1 MTENTNITPLDKR
14 CEILADL
21 WIGYQ
26 TDPEFKDF
34 IEYSDLAL
42 PLAYSIA
49 NNIIKIDYDNDRLN
63 EFIDEAFDLLV
74 EGLGLEDTGFDSIK
88 DLFDTSLKEE

>member
-1 MTENTNITPLDKR
+1 MTENTNTPFEKR

-26 TDPEFKDF
+26 SEPEFKDF
-34 IEYSDLAL
+34 IEYNDLAL

-49 NNIIKIDYDNDRLN
+49 NNIIKIDYDNERLN
-63 EFIDEAFDLLV
+63 GFIDEAWDLLI
-74 EGLGLEDTGFDSIK
+74 EGLNLKDTGYESLN
-88 DLFDTSLKEE
+88 DLLGLSQE

>member
-21 WIGYQ
+21 WIGFQ
-26 TDPEFKDF
+26 SDPEFKDF
-34 IEYSDLAL
+34 IEYNDLAL

-63 EFIDEAFDLLV
+63 SFIDEAWDLLI
-74 EGLGLEDTGFDSIK
+74 EGLSLKDTGYDSLN
-88 DLFDTSLKEE
+88 DLLNLPQE

>member
-21 WIGYQ
+21 WIGFQ
-26 TDPEFKDF
+26 SDPEFKDF
-34 IEYSDLAL
+34 IEYNDLAL

-49 NNIIKIDYDNDRLN
+49 NNIIKIDYDIDRLN
-63 EFIDEAFDLLV
+63 SFIDEAWDLLI
-74 EGLGLEDTGFDSIK
+74 EGLSLKDTGYDSLN
-88 DLFDTSLKEE
+88 DLLNLPQE

>member
-21 WIGYQ
+21 WIGHQ
-26 TDPEFKDF
+26 SDPEFKDF
-34 IEYSDLAL
+34 IEYNDLAL

-49 NNIIKIDYDNDRLN
+49 NNIIKIDYDNERLN
-63 EFIDEAFDLLV
+63 GFIDEAWGLLI
-74 EGLGLEDTGFDSIK
+74 EGLSLKDTGFESLQ
-88 DLFDTSLKEE
+88 DLFETPLE

>member
-14 CEILADL
+14 CAILADL

-26 TDPEFKDF
+26 NDPEFKDF
-34 IEYSDLAL
+34 IEYCDLAL
-42 PLAYSIA
+42 PLAYAID

-63 EFIDEAFDLLV
+63 DFINEAFELLV
-74 EGLGLEDTGFDSIK
+74 EGLSLKDTGFESLQ
-88 DLFDTSLKEE
+88 DLFDTTPQ